1 MPHKSKQ
8 KKKSPKIEQ
17 KNQPREYSPLEKI
30 SIKATTWIGS
40 TKSLII
46 HTVFFAGSFMLYFLG
61 ANFEK
66 ILLVVTTLVSLEAI
80 YLSILIQ
87 MTVNRNTEELVEVS
101 RDIEEIQEDVEEISE
116 DIDEIQEDM
125 EEISEDVEEIQ
136 KDVDEIQEDVEEI
149 EKDVDEIQEDVEVL
163 EHDLVREEKGSYD
176 EETIKR
182 IEKTLELL
190 IKELR
195 EQKKP
200 EKKK

>member
-8 KKKSPKIEQ
+8 KKKIAKSEPKN
-17 KNQPREYSPLEKI
+17 KVREYSPLETI
-30 SIKATTWIGS
+30 SIQATTWIGS
-40 TKSLII
+40 TKSLAI
-46 HTVFFAGSFMLYFLG
+46 HTAFFIGAFLLYFFG
-61 ANFEK
+61 IDFEK

-116 DIDEIQEDM
+116 DIDEIQEDV

-149 EKDVDEIQEDVEVL
+149 EKDMDEIQEGVEDL
-163 EHDLVREEKGSYD
+163 EQDLIREEKGSYD
-176 EETIKR
+176 EATIKR